1 MKPLRHVPHAPA
13 GESGSGGGGA
23 GGTLAQAKQSIADG
37 AREATAK
44 VKSAVSN
51 TAARAKA
58 EAERV
63 ATEKKTTAADRIGGY
78 SSAIHD
84 SARALEDQDPNI
96 AWFTH
101 RAAERLEGVADYMRN
116 RDFNGLRT
124 DVEGFA
130 RRHPAVFF
138 GGLFFAGL
146 MLGNVVKAGRDTAAA
161 DEGDQWEPEGQGG
174 DGEMSADGPASSD
187 TSVAPDMGL

>member
-1 MKPLRHVPHAPA
+1 MKPLRHVPSAPA
-13 GESGSGGGGA
+13 GEAGDGGGGA

-63 ATEKKTTAADRIGGY
+63 ATEKKTTAADRLGGY

-84 SARALEDQDPNI
+84 SARALEDKDPNI

-101 RAAERLEGVADYMRN
+101 RAAERLEGVADYMRT
-116 RDFNGLRT
+116 RDFNALRA
-124 DVEGFA
+124 DAEGFA

-146 MLGNVVKAGRDTAAA
+146 MLGNVVKAGRRSSAEDDA
-161 DEGDQWEPEGQGG
+161 GQWEPERSDGE
-174 DGEMSADGPASSD
+174 GEMSGYAPQASD
-187 TSVAPDMGL
+187 TSAAPDLGM